1 MRKVWRYS
9 GSLGLILAGLFFGFL
24 ARGQTS
30 PEASGYVPGTP
41 AWVPLIDACMARGGG
56 RNDCIE
62 ALPPEMY
69 AEFLA
74 WEQGRAAER
83 RALFSLPRTPWVPA
97 AKDLPEIYRS
107 PLSLP
112 ELPAE
117 IASSLE
123 QSGCLIPQGLSGH
136 SNVVVG
142 ELATAGQQDI
152 AAICSV
158 DGISR
163 IEIFWGGDASCPDL
177 QDDSPDWGLLY
188 QEAEWEYYRAISIAD
203 PAHIRQYY
211 DKYPEECPADDL
223 PPLDHD
229 GLEDIIVE
237 KGSSNLYCH
246 EGRWLSLCG
255 GD

>member
-1 MRKVWRYS
+1 MR
-9 GSLGLILAGLFFGFL
+9 
-24 ARGQTS
+24 
-30 PEASGYVPGTP
+30 
-41 AWVPLIDACMARGGG
+41 
-56 RNDCIE
+56 IE
-62 ALPPEMY
+62 ALPPEIY

-83 RALFSLPRTPWVPA
+83 RARLKLPRTPWVPA
-97 AKDLPEIYRS
+97 AEDLPEIYRS

-123 QSGCLIPQGLSGH
+123 QSGCLIPRAHSGH

-142 ELATAGQQDI
+142 EFATAGQQDI
-152 AAICSV
+152 VVICSV
-158 DGISR
+158 DGVTR
-163 IEIFWGGDASCPDL
+163 IEVFWGGDASCPDL

-229 GLEDIIVE
+229 SLEDIIVE

-246 EGRWLSLCG
+246 EGRWLYLCG

>member
-1 MRKVWRYS
+1 MIMRKVWRYLVF
-9 GSLGLILAGLFFGFL
+9 LGLILAVLFFGSF

-30 PEASGYVPGTP
+30 PEASGYVPGTR

-62 ALPPEMY
+62 ALPPKIY

-74 WEQGRAAER
+74 WEQGVASKR
-83 RALFSLPRTPWVPA
+83 RAFLKLPRTPWVPA

-123 QSGCLIPQGLSGH
+123 QSGCLIPQGHSGH

-142 ELATAGQQDI
+142 ELAAAGQQDI

-163 IEIFWGGDASCPDL
+163 IEIFWGGEACSLETYP
-177 QDDSPDWGLLY
+177 WG
-188 QEAEWEYYRAISIAD
+188 SVSVKK
-203 PAHIRQYY
+203 IR
-211 DKYPEECPADDL
+211 P
-223 PPLDHD
+223 
-229 GLEDIIVE
+229 
-237 KGSSNLYCH
+237 
-246 EGRWLSLCG
+246 
-255 GD
+255 